1 MNRSPSS
8 TSTRTGAE
16 NACRPTPAAVW
27 ARTFVALC
35 GPTPAAGWTP
45 TCAAGWARTPRRV
58 GRWTRRAGRDPR
70 RAGRGF
76 HGGLG
81 ADRAAAGADYGRVRR
96 ITRRAGRG
104 LTRRAGRGLTRRAG
118 RRTHAAGW
126 ARTRVAGGA
135 TGSLG
140 ADSRGGLGAELR
152 RRPGRQLRGGLGAD
166 LRAWGANR
174 VALDAPVSSSDGQ
187 ATIYNRKDALADTA
201 TGTLQALGAI
211 PTVPAWLTPVGQAY
225 RFVATQPLPRTIG
238 FNYLQREVPPG
249 YEHTLQIYYS
259 PDEGATW
266 RLLPTQLD
274 VNENLATAPADESGL
289 YMLAGS
295 IDIPFYTAGWNL
307 FAYPVP
313 ETRPVRTALASIAG
327 HYSTVFTY
335 NNRDSADPWKVF
347 EPSAPDWVNDLKT
360 LEYGN
365 GYWVNVSVPIT
376 LQIKVASDSGGE
388 RPTLSL
394 ATPTFS
400 DALGRRNPPGVYYG
414 TIQGVTDPTL
424 ARSGLHGRDRRPAM
438 WRRQRVARRCWAR
451 QRGPAV
457 CGQSCGGRAR
467 NCSSLWF
474 AGEGCPVQARR
485 TSAVPVDSVG

>member
-1 MNRSPSS
+1 M
-8 TSTRTGAE
+8 
-16 NACRPTPAAVW
+16 
-27 ARTFVALC
+27 
-35 GPTPAAGWTP
+35 
-45 TCAAGWARTPRRV
+45 
-58 GRWTRRAGRDPR
+58 
-70 RAGRGF
+70 
-76 HGGLG
+76 
-81 ADRAAAGADYGRVRR
+81 
-96 ITRRAGRG
+96 
-104 LTRRAGRGLTRRAG
+104 
-118 RRTHAAGW
+118 
-126 ARTRVAGGA
+126 
-135 TGSLG
+135 G
-140 ADSRGGLGAELR
+140 ADSRVGMGADSR
-152 RRPGRQLRGGLGAD
+152 VGMGADSRVGMGADSRVGMGADSRVGMGADSRVGMGADSRVGMGAD

-174 VALDAPVSSSDGQ
+174 AALDAPVSSSDGQ
-187 ATIYNRKDALADTA
+187 ATIYNRQDALADTA
-201 TGTLQALGAI
+201 TGALQALGAI

-225 RFVATQPLPRTIG
+225 RFVATHPLPRTIG

-289 YMLAGS
+289 YMLAAS

-313 ETRPVRTALASIAG
+313 ETRPVRTALASIAEN
-327 HYSTVFTY
+327 YSTVFTY
-335 NNRDSADPWKVF
+335 DNRDSADPWKVF
-347 EPSAPDWVNDLKT
+347 DASAPDWVNDLKT

-388 RPTLSL
+388 RPTLSV

-424 ARSGLHGRDRRPAM
+424 AGRAFTAEIDGQPCGAGNVLPADTDQGNANLRYVVKVLAAEFGTAQVCGLPGNDVQFKLGGQALYPSIPWDNRRPT
-438 WRRQRVARRCWAR
+438 
-451 QRGPAV
+451 
-457 CGQSCGGRAR
+457 
-467 NCSSLWF
+467 
-474 AGEGCPVQARR
+474 EQALR
-485 TSAVPVDSVG
+485 TQP

>member
-1 MNRSPSS
+1 M
-8 TSTRTGAE
+8 THA
-16 NACRPTPAAVW
+16 PAWVSIHAAAW
-27 ARTFVALC
+27 ASIR
-35 GPTPAAGWTP
+35 AAG
-45 TCAAGWARTPRRV
+45 
-58 GRWTRRAGRDPR
+58 
-70 RAGRGF
+70 
-76 HGGLG
+76 LG
-81 ADRAAAGADYGRVRR
+81 V
-96 ITRRAGRG
+96 
-104 LTRRAGRGLTRRAG
+104 
-118 RRTHAAGW
+118 
-126 ARTRVAGGA
+126 
-135 TGSLG
+135 
-140 ADSRGGLGAELR
+140 DS
-152 RRPGRQLRGGLGAD
+152 RGGLGAD

-174 VALDAPVSSSDGQ
+174 AALDAPVSSSDGQ
-187 ATIYNRKDALADTA
+187 ATIYNRQDALADTA

-289 YMLAGS
+289 YMLASS

-335 NNRDSADPWKVF
+335 DNRDSADPWKVF
-347 EPSAPDWVNDLKT
+347 DASAPDWVNDLKT
-360 LEYGN
+360 LEYGS

-424 ARSGLHGRDRRPAM
+424 AGRAFTAEIDGQPCGTGNVLPADAGQGNADLRYVVKVVAAELGTAQVCGLPGKDVQFKLGGQALYPSIPWDNRRPTE
-438 WRRQRVARRCWAR
+438 QT
-451 QRGPAV
+451 
-457 CGQSCGGRAR
+457 
-467 NCSSLWF
+467 L
-474 AGEGCPVQARR
+474 R
-485 TSAVPVDSVG
+485 TQP